1 MAQVSTWQWVPHHV
15 RGEGAPHLG
24 DHCQALVHVLAAPG
38 GHTSVASSVAPAQV
52 LWIRCSAL
60 HPSTPEHLLCY
71 LRVADI
77 VIVWLSVSIA
87 VCFFALR
94 CRFHKAG
101 AAYKKE
107 LASNRS
113 F

>member
-15 RGEGAPHLG
+15 RGEGAPRPG
-24 DHCQALVHVLAAPG
+24 DHCQALVHSLAAPG

-52 LWIRCSAL
+52 PWIRRSAL
-60 HPSTPEHLLCY
+60 HPSAPEHFLCY
-71 LRVADI
+71 LRVADTE
-77 VIVWLSVSIA
+77 IVWLRVSIA

-101 AAYKKE
+101 TAYKKG
-107 LASNRS
+107 LASSRPL
-113 F
+113 